1 MTNPTKQKCPLPR
14 ALEERSLLFAQLVQQ
29 GRVGGDVGGL
39 VLLIQHHAGLEVT
52 GFADVLHLGVVH
64 RHLDPSGL
72 AGMEHR
78 QLGGLLPGAVGD
90 VFAVAHH
97 HRVAAGSVLGM
108 EPQVLAPGGVEGQ
121 TLVLDVVAAHQN
133 LEPVR
138 RHIAVEVGRLLL
150 FVPEDDQQTVLDA
163 YDKDDSTYDTEAYVL
178 KSSVSDN
185 EDEIGELEDLLQG
198 PMMLVSGFESDSDM
212 TKQIESQIKE
222 NLPPQM
228 VSEDMDIFDI
238 MEMLPQEQRDAM
250 TEKMSEQLKDMP
262 DSILEQAAVS
272 YVRSAYENVGMDM
285 DRMQT
290 NYLLVTGGK
299 MAALAFLGMAA
310 SVMVG
315 FLASRV
321 GASTGRNLRSRVFK
335 KVVGFSNNEFDHFS
349 TASLITR
356 STNDIQQIQLLT
368 VMLLRIVLYAPILAI
383 GGIWQVFQTNVSMSW
398 IIVCRGSLRW
408 RWC

>member
-1 MTNPTKQKCPLPR
+1 MEIHAGDHRHPV
-14 ALEERSLLFAQLVQQ
+14 RSGVTAICRSRRYTSDIVNVGIQQ
-29 GRVGGDVGGL
+29 GGIEDQ
-39 VLLIQHHAGLEVT
+39 IPEAI
-52 GFADVLHLGVVH
+52 
-64 RHLDPSGL
+64 
-72 AGMEHR
+72 
-78 QLGGLLPGAVGD
+78 
-90 VFAVAHH
+90 
-97 HRVAAGSVLGM
+97 SVEEM
-108 EPQVLAPGGVEGQ
+108 
-121 TLVLDVVAAHQN
+121 D
-133 LEPVR
+133 
-138 RHIAVEVGRLLL
+138 RLLL

-198 PMMLVSGFESDSDM
+198 PMMLVSGFESGSDM

-310 SVMVG
+310 SVTVG
-315 FLASRV
+315 FPGVQGRSVHRTELKEQSVQESGRV
-321 GASTGRNLRSRVFK
+321 L
-335 KVVGFSNNEFDHFS
+335 
-349 TASLITR
+349 
-356 STNDIQQIQLLT
+356 Q
-368 VMLLRIVLYAPILAI
+368 
-383 GGIWQVFQTNVSMSW
+383 
-398 IIVCRGSLRW
+398 
-408 RWC
+408 